1 VAGLLM
7 DKEIE
12 MLSSVL
18 KKPDHPLVF
27 IIGGAK
33 ISTKIKVIKNLIKQV
48 DSMLLGGALVNN
60 ILKASGKE
68 VGKSKIEEKM
78 MEEAKKLIPFLK
90 NEGSE
95 NNLYMPKDYIVAKE
109 ASNEAKPRI
118 SKPDDIKKD
127 EMILDIGPETI
138 EFYKDII
145 SKAKMVI
152 WNGPMG
158 MFEITKFASG
168 SYETAKA
175 VAASKAKSIIGGGE
189 TLDLVK
195 SLGLEGDVFFV
206 STGGGA
212 MLKFLEG
219 EELPGI
225 KALLDK

>member
-1 VAGLLM
+1 
-7 DKEIE
+7 
-12 MLSSVL
+12 ML
-18 KKPDHPLVF
+18 DF
-27 IIGGAK
+27 F
-33 ISTKIKVIKNLIKQV
+33 IKVIKNLIKQV

-60 ILKASGKE
+60 MLKALGNE
-68 VGKSKIEEKM
+68 VGKSKVEDDM
-78 MEEAKKLIPFLK
+78 LEEAKNLLPYLK
-90 NEGSE
+90 NDGAK
-95 NNLYMPKDYIVAKE
+95 NNLYMPKDYIVAKV
-109 ASNEAKPRI
+109 ASEEAKPRI
-118 SKPDDIKKD
+118 VKPDNIKKD

-138 EFYKDII
+138 ELYKDII

-168 SYETAKA
+168 SYETARA
-175 VAASKAKSIIGGGE
+175 VAASKGKSIIGGGE

-212 MLKFLEG
+212 MLRFLEG